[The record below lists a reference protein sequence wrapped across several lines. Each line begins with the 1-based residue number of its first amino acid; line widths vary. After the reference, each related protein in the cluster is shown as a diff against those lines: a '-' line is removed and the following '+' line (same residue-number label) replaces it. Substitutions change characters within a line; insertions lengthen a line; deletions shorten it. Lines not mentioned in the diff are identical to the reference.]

1 MESLMHPRRSLLQMA
16 AAPALSFLLP
26 PLNAR
31 AAARRGTERARSLIV
46 LWMNGGMSQL
56 ETWDPHPG
64 TASGGDAKDIA
75 TTVPD
80 LRICSLLPQM
90 AEQMHHC
97 LTIRSVTSKEGDHER
112 GTAFVRSGYRPEP
125 TLKYPTLGAIVVSQL
140 GAGKLE
146 IPPYISVSPRIPVPE
161 GGYLGNAWNA
171 FRVHHPGREV
181 SNLEA
186 PVPDVRQ
193 TRRLENLQLL
203 SRSFATSHPA
213 AARQTLHDD
222 LTGKALQMMQ
232 SEQLRAFRLDDE
244 PDVLRKA
251 YGETEFGR
259 GCLVARRLVETGVRV
274 VEVTLPGFD
283 THISNHE
290 GHVTQCRI
298 LDPAM
303 STLINDLHQR
313 DLLQS
318 TIVLCISEF
327 GRTPAVNPAA
337 GRDHWP
343 AWFSCVIAGGGFR
356 KATVI
361 GATPADIPASDP
373 PSPKDP
379 VTVPEICATI
389 LDQLGIDGS
398 KEVTTPVGRPI
409 RFCDSSPSPRL
420 IASADSH

>member
-1 MESLMHPRRSLLQMA
+1 MESLMLPRRSLLQMA

-75 TTVPD
+75 TTVSD
-80 LRICSLLPQM
+80 LRISSLLPQM

-97 LTIRSVTSKEGDHER
+97 LTVRSVTSKEGDHER

-146 IPPYISVSPRIPVPE
+146 IPPYISVAPRIPVPE

-186 PVPDVRQ
+186 PVPDARQ

-203 SRSFATSHPA
+203 SRSFATAHPA

-244 PDVLRKA
+244 PEVLKKA
-251 YGETEFGR
+251 YGDSEFGR

-283 THISNHE
+283 THIANHE

-327 GRTPAVNPAA
+327 GRTPAINPAA

-343 AWFSCVIAGGGFR
+343 AWFSCVVAGGGFR
-356 KATVI
+356 KAAVI
-361 GATPADIPASDP
+361 GATPANVPASNP
-373 PSPKDP
+373 PPPNDP

-409 RFCDSSPSPRL
+409 RFSDASPSPRL
-420 IASADSH
+420 IAAANGS

>member
-1 MESLMHPRRSLLQMA
+1 MESLIFPRRAALSLA

-26 PLNAR
+26 SLSAR

-64 TASGGDAKDIA
+64 TASGGDVQDLA

-80 LRICSLLPQM
+80 LRISSLLPQM

-97 LTIRSVTSKEGDHER
+97 LTIRSVISKEGDHER
-112 GTAFVRSGYRPEP
+112 GSAFVRSGYRPEP
-125 TLKYPTLGAIVVSQL
+125 TLKYPTLGAVVVHQL
-140 GAGKLE
+140 GASGLE
-146 IPPYISVSPRIPVPE
+146 IPPYISITPRIPVPE

-171 FRVHHPGREV
+171 FRIHHPGREV
-181 SNLEA
+181 SNLTA
-186 PVPDVRQ
+186 PVPEARQ

-203 SRSFATSHPA
+203 SRRFAAAHPA
-213 AARQTLHDD
+213 AASQTLHED
-222 LTGKALQMMQ
+222 LTHKALQMMQ

-244 PDVLRKA
+244 PEPLRKA
-251 YGETEFGR
+251 YGDNEFGR

-290 GHVTQCRI
+290 GHVTQCRM

-327 GRTPAVNPAA
+327 GRTPAINAAA

-356 KATVI
+356 RAAVI
-361 GATPADIPASDP
+361 GATPAEIPSAEP
-373 PSPKDP
+373 PPPTDP

-389 LDQLGIDGS
+389 LEQLGVDS
-398 KEVTTPVGRPI
+398 SLEVTTPVGRPI
-409 RFCDSSPSPRL
+409 RFAEASPSARL
-420 IASADSH
+420 LQ

>member
-1 MESLMHPRRSLLQMA
+1 MESLMLPRRSLLQMA

-26 PLNAR
+26 PLHAR
-31 AAARRGTERARSLIV
+31 AASRRGTERPRSLIV

-64 TASGGDAKDIA
+64 TASGGDAKDVA
-75 TTVPD
+75 TTVPE
-80 LRICSLLPQM
+80 LRISSLLPQM

-146 IPPYISVSPRIPVPE
+146 IPPYISVSPRISVPE

-186 PVPDVRQ
+186 PVPDARQ

-203 SRSFATSHPA
+203 SRGFAASHPA

-232 SEQLRAFRLDDE
+232 SEQLQAFRLDDE
-244 PDVLRKA
+244 PEVLKKA
-251 YGETEFGR
+251 YGDTEFGR

-343 AWFSCVIAGGGFR
+343 AWFSCVISGGGFR
-356 KATVI
+356 KSALI
-361 GATPADIPASDP
+361 GETPADIPVSDP
-373 PSPKDP
+373 PAPKDP

-398 KEVTTPVGRPI
+398 KEVTTPVGRPV
-409 RFCDSSPSPRL
+409 RFSDCSPSPRL
-420 IASADSH
+420 IASADGH

>member
-1 MESLMHPRRSLLQMA
+1 MEPLMLSRRSLLPLA

-26 PLNAR
+26 PLTAR
-31 AAARRGTERARSLIV
+31 AAARRGPERARSLIV

-64 TASGGDAKDIA
+64 TAAGGDTKDVA

-80 LRICSLLPQM
+80 LRISSLLPQM

-97 LTIRSVTSKEGDHER
+97 LTIRSVISKEGDHER
-112 GTAFVRSGYRPEP
+112 GSAFVRSGYRPEP
-125 TLKYPTLGAIVVSQL
+125 TLKYPTLGAVVVSQL
-140 GAGKLE
+140 KAGQLE
-146 IPPYISVSPRIPVPE
+146 IPPYISVSPHIAVPE

-171 FRVHHPGREV
+171 FRIHHPGREI

-186 PVPDVRQ
+186 PVPAARQ
-193 TRRLENLQLL
+193 TRRLDNLQLL
-203 SRSFATSHPA
+203 SRTFAAAHPA
-213 AARQTLHDD
+213 AANQTLHDD
-222 LTGKALQMMQ
+222 LTQKALRMMQ
-232 SEQLRAFRLDDE
+232 SEQLKAFRLDEE
-244 PDVLRKA
+244 PEMLRKA
-251 YGETEFGR
+251 YGDSDFGR

-290 GHVTQCRI
+290 GHITQCRI

-303 STLINDLHQR
+303 SSLIHDLQQR

-327 GRTPAVNPAA
+327 GRTPAINPAA

-356 KATVI
+356 RSAVI
-361 GATPADIPASDP
+361 GSTPAEIPSADP
-373 PSPKDP
+373 PPPADP
-379 VTVPEICATI
+379 VSVPEICATI
-389 LDQLGIDGS
+389 LDQLGIDS
-398 KEVTTPVGRPI
+398 AQEVTTPVGRPI
-409 RFCDSSPSPRL
+409 RFADASPSPRL
-420 IASADSH
+420 VG

>member
-1 MESLMHPRRSLLQMA
+1 MESLMLSRRSLLPLA

-26 PLNAR
+26 PLASK
-31 AAARRGTERARSLIV
+31 AAARRGNERARSLIV

-64 TASGGDAKDIA
+64 TAAGGDTQDVA

-80 LRICSLLPQM
+80 LRISSLLPQM

-97 LTIRSVTSKEGDHER
+97 LTIRSVISKEGDHER
-112 GTAFVRSGYRPEP
+112 GSAFVRSGYRPEP

-140 GAGKLE
+140 GTGQLE
-146 IPPYISVSPRIPVPE
+146 IPPYISVSPRIAVPE
-161 GGYLGNAWNA
+161 GGYLGNVWNA
-171 FRVHHPGREV
+171 FRIHHPGREV

-186 PVPDVRQ
+186 PVSDVRQ
-193 TRRLENLQLL
+193 ARRLDNLQLL
-203 SRSFATSHPA
+203 SRSFAAAHTA
-213 AARQTLHDD
+213 AASQTLQDD
-222 LTGKALQMMQ
+222 LTRKALQMMQ
-232 SEQLRAFRLDDE
+232 SAQLKAFRIDDE
-244 PDVLRKA
+244 PEMLKRA
-251 YGETEFGR
+251 YGDSEFGR
-259 GCLVARRLVETGVRV
+259 GCLVARRLIETGVRV

-290 GHVTQCRI
+290 GHVQQCRI

-303 STLINDLHQR
+303 SSLINDLAQR

-327 GRTPAVNPAA
+327 GRTPAINPAA

-356 KATVI
+356 RSAVI
-361 GATPADIPASDP
+361 GATPADIPAGDP
-373 PSPKDP
+373 PSPTDI
-379 VTVPEICATI
+379 VTIPEICATI
-389 LDQLGIDGS
+389 LDQLGIDS
-398 KEVTTPVGRPI
+398 TQEVTTPVGRPI
-409 RFCDSSPSPRL
+409 RFSDASPGSRL
-420 IASADSH
+420 IS